1 MTDARKKGLWAGL
14 PDTAVH
20 SRAVHP
26 TFATSKE
33 MFQFCGKRKIDLFIE
48 AFVHMGGRAPP
59 KAGEDRYKYCRLA
72 FNRTDGHTPTA
83 EEEAEA
89 NRKEDAKAAAK
100 EAERKAKEETKAAAK
115 ATKEATK
122 AAAKDA
128 ERKRKEET
136 EAAAKDA
143 ERKRKEETKATKEA
157 TKAAAKAAKAAAK
170 AAAKEAK
177 LKIKADKAAAKIYIP
192 AGTRC
197 ACGKTLLKKVTVGVK
212 LTNNKS
218 PTINFVC
225 PHQPGVV
232 WGCGRVGLTTAADR
246 AKVLQTVPNNG
257 GAHLEEALMMRLR
270 LIVDRHN
277 QAGRAKDGAAFTDVV
292 IRDDI
297 ITAEGNKG
305 RPRGTKHVQGTANG
319 GACVRLVHNGKRYQ
333 RTFRTTEEAVEWRDA
348 TLREVPE
355 KRRRRV

>member
-1 MTDARKKGLWAGL
+1 MTDARKKGLWAEL
-14 PDTAVH
+14 PDTAIH

-72 FNRTDGHTPTA
+72 FNKPDGHTPTA

-89 NRKEDAKAAAK
+89 KRKE
-100 EAERKAKEETKAAAK
+100 E
-115 ATKEATK
+115 TK

-136 EAAAKDA
+136 EAAAK
-143 ERKRKEETKATKEA
+143 ATKEA
-157 TKAAAKAAKAAAK
+157 TKAAAKAA
-170 AAAKEAK
+170 AKEAEAKLSPEVK
-177 LKIKADKAAAKIYIP
+177 LKIKADKAETKIYLP
-192 AGTRC
+192 AGTTC
-197 ACGKTLLKKVTVGVK
+197 ACGKKLENKVTVGVK
-212 LTNNKS
+212 LINNKS
-218 PTINFVC
+218 PTINFCC
-225 PHQPGVV
+225 PHQKPGQV
-232 WGCGRVGLTTAADR
+232 CVGLTTAADR

-257 GAHLEEALMMRLR
+257 GAHLEEALMTRLR
-270 LIVDRHN
+270 LIVDCHN
-277 QAGRAKDGAAFTDVV
+277 QAGKPKDDAAFTDVV

-305 RPRGTKHVQGTANG
+305 RPRGTKNVQGTPNG
-319 GACVRLVHNGKRYQ
+319 GALVRLVLNGKRYQ
-333 RTFRTTEEAVEWRDA
+333 RTFKTMEEAVEWRDA

-355 KRRRRV
+355 KRRRRI

>member
-14 PDTAVH
+14 PDTAIH

-26 TFATSKE
+26 TFATSKG

-83 EEEAEA
+83 EEVAEA
-89 NRKEDAKAAAK
+89 KLEEDA
-100 EAERKAKEETKAAAK
+100 
-115 ATKEATK
+115 K

-136 EAAAKDA
+136 EAAAK
-143 ERKRKEETKATKEA
+143 ATKEA
-157 TKAAAKAAKAAAK
+157 TKAAAKATKEATKAAEAAAK
-170 AAAKEAK
+170 AAAK
-177 LKIKADKAAAKIYIP
+177 IYLP
-192 AGTRC
+192 AGTTC
-197 ACGKTLLKKVTVGVK
+197 ACGKKLENKVTVGVK
-212 LTNNKS
+212 MMNNKS
-218 PTINFVC
+218 PTINFAC
-225 PHQPGVV
+225 PHQ
-232 WGCGRVGLTTAADR
+232 GCGRVGLTTAADR

-270 LIVDRHN
+270 LMVKHHN
-277 QAGRAKDGAAFTDVV
+277 QAGKVKDGAAFTDVV

-305 RPRGTKHVQGTANG
+305 RPRGTKHVYGRENG
-319 GACVRLVHNGKRYQ
+319 GALVQRVKLMRNGKLYRG
-333 RTFRTTEEAVEWRDA
+333 TFKTMEEAVEWRDA
-348 TLREVPE
+348 ILKEIPE
-355 KRRRRV
+355 KRRRRI

>member
-1 MTDARKKGLWAGL
+1 MTDARKKGLWAEL
-14 PDTAVH
+14 PDTAIH

-72 FNRTDGHTPTA
+72 FNKPDGHTPTA

-89 NRKEDAKAAAK
+89 KRKEETKAAAK
-100 EAERKAKEETKAAAK
+100 DAERKRKEETKAAAK

-136 EAAAKDA
+136 EAAAK
-143 ERKRKEETKATKEA
+143 ATKEA
-157 TKAAAKAAKAAAK
+157 TKAAAKAA
-170 AAAKEAK
+170 AKEAEAKLSPEVK
-177 LKIKADKAAAKIYIP
+177 LKIKADKAETKIYLP
-192 AGTRC
+192 AGTTC
-197 ACGKTLLKKVTVGVK
+197 ACGKKLENKVTVGVK
-212 LTNNKS
+212 LINNKS
-218 PTINFVC
+218 PTINFCC
-225 PHQPGVV
+225 PHQKPGQV
-232 WGCGRVGLTTAADR
+232 CVGLTTAADR

-257 GAHLEEALMMRLR
+257 GAHLEEALMTRLR
-270 LIVDRHN
+270 LIVDCHN
-277 QAGRAKDGAAFTDVV
+277 QAGKPKDDAAFTDVV

-305 RPRGTKHVQGTANG
+305 RPRGTKNVQGTPNG
-319 GACVRLVHNGKRYQ
+319 GALVRLVLNGKRYQ
-333 RTFRTTEEAVEWRDA
+333 RTFKTMEEAVEWRDA

-355 KRRRRV
+355 KRRRRI

>member
-100 EAERKAKEETKAAAK
+100 E
-115 ATKEATK
+115 
-122 AAAKDA
+122 
-128 ERKRKEET
+128 
-136 EAAAKDA
+136 A

-246 AKVLQTVPNNG
+246 AKVLRTVPNNG
-257 GAHLEEALMMRLR
+257 GAHLEEALMTRLR
-270 LIVDRHN
+270 LIVAGHN
-277 QAGRAKDGAAFTDVV
+277 QAGKAKDGAAFTDVV

>member
-1 MTDARKKGLWAGL
+1 LTDARKKGLWAGL

-72 FNRTDGHTPTA
+72 FNKPDGHTPTA
-83 EEEAEA
+83 EEVVEAK
-89 NRKEDAKAAAK
+89 RKE
-100 EAERKAKEETKAAAK
+100 E
-115 ATKEATK
+115 TK

-136 EAAAKDA
+136 EAAAK
-143 ERKRKEETKATKEA
+143 A
-157 TKAAAKAAKAAAK
+157 TKAAAKAAAK
-170 AAAKEAK
+170 DAEAK
-177 LKIKADKAAAKIYIP
+177 LSPEAIKAVKAAAKIYIP
-192 AGTRC
+192 AGTMC
-197 ACGKTLLKKVTVGVK
+197 ACGKELEKKVTVAVK
-212 LTNNKS
+212 MVHNKS
-218 PTINFVC
+218 PMMSFCC
-225 PHQPGVV
+225 PHPPAQV
-232 WGCGRVGLTTAADR
+232 CVGLTNAADR
-246 AKVLQTVPNNG
+246 AKVLKTVPNNG
-257 GAHLEEALMMRLR
+257 GAHLEETLMMRLR
-270 LIVDRHN
+270 LIVAGHN

-305 RPRGTKHVQGTANG
+305 RPQNVQVTKSGTAL
-319 GACVRLVHNGKRYQ
+319 VRLLLSGKRYQ
-333 RTFRTTEEAVEWRDA
+333 RTFKTTEEAVEWRDA
-348 TLREVPE
+348 TLREVPD
-355 KRRRRV
+355 KRRRRI

>member
-89 NRKEDAKAAAK
+89 
-100 EAERKAKEETKAAAK
+100 
-115 ATKEATK
+115 
-122 AAAKDA
+122 
-128 ERKRKEET
+128 
-136 EAAAKDA
+136 
-143 ERKRKEETKATKEA
+143 KRKEETKATKEA

-246 AKVLQTVPNNG
+246 AKVLRTVPNNG
-257 GAHLEEALMMRLR
+257 GAHLEEALMTRLR
-270 LIVDRHN
+270 LIVAGHN
-277 QAGRAKDGAAFTDVV
+277 QAGKAKDGAAFTDVV
-292 IRDDI
+292 IRDDV

-305 RPRGTKHVQGTANG
+305 RPRGTKYVQGLQNG
-319 GACVRLVHNGKRYQ
+319 SALVRLVYNGKRYQ
-333 RTFRTTEEAVEWRDA
+333 RTFKTTEEAVEWRDA
-348 TLREVPE
+348 ILKEIPE
-355 KRRRRV
+355 KRRRRI

>member
-1 MTDARKKGLWAGL
+1 LTDARKKGLWAGL
-14 PDTAVH
+14 PDTAIH

-26 TFATSKE
+26 TFATSKG

-83 EEEAEA
+83 EEVAEA
-89 NRKEDAKAAAK
+89 KLEEDA
-100 EAERKAKEETKAAAK
+100 
-115 ATKEATK
+115 K

-136 EAAAKDA
+136 EAAAKATKEATKAAAKATKEATKAA
-143 ERKRKEETKATKEA
+143 EAAAKATKEA
-157 TKAAAKAAKAAAK
+157 TKAAAKATKEATKAAEAAAK
-170 AAAKEAK
+170 AAAK
-177 LKIKADKAAAKIYIP
+177 IYLP
-192 AGTRC
+192 AGTTC
-197 ACGKTLLKKVTVGVK
+197 ACGKKLENKVTVGVK
-212 LTNNKS
+212 MMNNKS
-218 PTINFVC
+218 PTINFAC
-225 PHQPGVV
+225 PHQ
-232 WGCGRVGLTTAADR
+232 GCGRVGLTTAADR

-270 LIVDRHN
+270 LMVKHHN
-277 QAGRAKDGAAFTDVV
+277 QAGKVKDGAAFTDVV

-305 RPRGTKHVQGTANG
+305 RPRGTKHVYGRENG
-319 GACVRLVHNGKRYQ
+319 GALVQRVKLMRNGKLYRG
-333 RTFRTTEEAVEWRDA
+333 TFKTMEEAVEWRDA
-348 TLREVPE
+348 ILKEIPE
-355 KRRRRV
+355 KRRRRI